1 MGQVI
6 PLHRAAPESAVERLN
21 RLTGLDFSEYPQ
33 SLLSD
38 SSACEEEPSALPI
51 QKQR

>member
-21 RLTGLDFSEYPQ
+21 RLTGLDFSEYPE
-33 SLLSD
+33 SLLDLSEQQVN
-38 SSACEEEPSALPI
+38 APPALAAPG
-51 QKQR
+51 QK

>member
-21 RLTGLDFSEYPQ
+21 RLTGLDFSEYPE
-33 SLLSD
+33 SLLDVINQDADETLCGASQG
-38 SSACEEEPSALPI
+38 
-51 QKQR
+51 QK